1 MKVVDIVNKFIFLI
15 NSVFLVGLLVSYA
28 AQFLSPIYFWP
39 ISFLG
44 LLFPILFI
52 VNFIFLV
59 YWCTQMKKQLWA
71 NLIILL
77 IGVQYID
84 RFIGTKS
91 VVENVE
97 KNVKVL
103 SYNVRLFNN
112 YSWLPNI
119 KSDTI
124 YNYLNNEKS
133 DIVCLQEFI
142 DIDNGKNNLN
152 YKYKI
157 YNYGSKN
164 GHLAILSNYNIINN
178 ENVIKVSDNK
188 IENQCIFA
196 DIVIKKDTIRVYNI
210 HLASNWFDNEDYLFI
225 NRSSNIPIKKGVFAI
240 INKMKK
246 SYKER
251 AIQVKVIEKSMNKSP
266 YPIIVCGDFNDTPIS
281 YTYNKIKSNL
291 IDSFTIS
298 GSGIG
303 NSYVKIPMLR
313 IDYIMH
319 DSNFE
324 SYNYQKQKKVF
335 SDHYAISCEIKI
347 LNIGN
352 KK

>member
-1 MKVVDIVNKFIFLI
+1 MKISGILNKLIFLI
-15 NSVFLVGLLVSYA
+15 NSIFLIGLLLSYV
-28 AQFLSPIYFWP
+28 AQFLSPVYFWP

-52 VNFIFLV
+52 VNFIFLI
-59 YWCTQMKKQLWA
+59 YWSTQMKKQLWA

-77 IGVQYID
+77 IGIQYVD
-84 RFIGTKS
+84 RFVGTKS
-91 VVENVE
+91 DDRNIE

-112 YSWLPNI
+112 YNWLPNI

-124 YNYLNNEKS
+124 YNYLNNEKA

-142 DIDNGKNNLN
+142 DFNNENNKFNFKHKL
-152 YKYKI
+152 

-164 GHLAILSNYNIINN
+164 GHLAILSNYNIVNH
-178 ENVIKVSDNK
+178 ENVLKVNKSK
-188 IENQCIFA
+188 IENTCIFA
-196 DIVIKKDTIRVYNI
+196 DIVINTDTIRLYNI

-225 NRSSNIPIKKGVFAI
+225 NRTSKVPIKKGVFAI

-251 AIQVKVIEKSMNKSP
+251 ALQVKIIEENMRQSP

-281 YTYNKIKSNL
+281 YTYNKIKGNL
-291 IDSFTIS
+291 MDSFTIS
-298 GSGIG
+298 GVGIG
-303 NSYVKIPMLR
+303 DSYVKIPMLR

-319 DSNFE
+319 DKKFN
-324 SYNYQKQKKVF
+324 SYNYQKQKKIF
-335 SDHYAISCEIKI
+335 SDHYAISCEI
-347 LNIGN
+347 NIFDITS

>member
-1 MKVVDIVNKFIFLI
+1 MKIIDIVNKLIFLI
-15 NSVFLVGLLVSYA
+15 NSIFLIGLLLSYV
-28 AQFLSPIYFWP
+28 AQFLSPVYFWP

-52 VNFIFLV
+52 VNFIFLI
-59 YWCTQMKKQLWA
+59 YWSTQMKKQLWA

-77 IGVQYID
+77 IGIQYID
-84 RFIGTKS
+84 RFFGTKS
-91 VVENVE
+91 VDKNIE

-112 YSWLPNI
+112 YNWLKNI
-119 KSDTI
+119 NSDTI
-124 YNYLNNEKS
+124 FNYLKNEKA

-142 DIDNGKNNLN
+142 DLANEKNKFN
-152 YKYKI
+152 YEHSI

-164 GHLAILSNYNIINN
+164 GHLAVLSNYNIINH
-178 ENVIKVSDNK
+178 ENVIKVGESNV
-188 IENQCIFA
+188 ENTCIFA
-196 DIVIKKDTIRVYNI
+196 DIVIGEDTIRLYNI

-225 NRSSNIPIKKGVFAI
+225 NRSSKVPIKKGVFAI

-251 AIQVKVIEKSMNKSP
+251 ALQVRVIEQNMKQSP
-266 YPIIVCGDFNDTPIS
+266 YPIIVCGDFNDTPLS

-303 NSYVKIPMLR
+303 DSYVKIPMLR

-319 DSNFE
+319 DNKFK
-324 SYNYQKQKKVF
+324 SYNYQKQKKAF
-335 SDHYAISCEIKI
+335 SDHYAISCEIDI
-347 LNIGN
+347 F
-352 KK
+352 KKK